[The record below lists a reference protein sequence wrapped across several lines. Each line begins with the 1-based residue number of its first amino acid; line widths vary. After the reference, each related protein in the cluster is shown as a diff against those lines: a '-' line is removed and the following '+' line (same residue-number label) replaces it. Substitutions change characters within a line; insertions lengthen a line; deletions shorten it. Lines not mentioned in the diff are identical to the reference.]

1 MSLLAQ
7 SQKWYPTHVKVV
19 VIQARGLR
27 SKGKD
32 GTNDAYAIMQLG
44 KEKYSS
50 SVAEKSG
57 APLWREEA
65 EFELPVLHSGNAE
78 KSALYLIVMHRA
90 LVGLDK
96 FLGQV
101 AINLSELHESKTRNK
116 VGWYKLQSKTGK
128 KEKERG
134 EIEAD
139 IQFVRNN
146 MTASMFDLSMK
157 DKSRSTLGRL
167 KDKLKG
173 KKKDGFSDSASAIV
187 PSINSPGNSDDEA
200 ATPDKK
206 KKSKLKKLFPKSN
219 LHRTSLSQSM
229 SVIPTAPSSPPGS
242 SKRAKNSGNE
252 DFTEIQLH
260 DSEEESSNKTLF
272 IPKITSHK
280 RAASA
285 DTKQLSFVS
294 AGNVRKDPLSLFGG
308 LKPKSDPMSQSNL
321 CINGSHIYTE
331 EPSQTAPVKPRADSK
346 PLYGSQ
352 FYTSAEDL
360 TGRFSADPPETS
372 SPRSPSRSSLG
383 TGSGEQGPKVAA
395 VPDIRVSGS
404 TSDLTDP
411 QKSDR
416 TKEGKE
422 SKPGGLLALSTGK
435 KGMEQKTE
443 TSRDSGMDSKS
454 LNPFENDQGEEETT
468 AQPGP
473 KSNVSKTEAVTKKE
487 ETKRG
492 GLMSFFPRKAE
503 PAKAPEV
510 KASCNPF
517 EENTKEVKKP
527 TSTSVWSSRTAAVKP
542 KLEVSPKAETK
553 AEALSPLVPP
563 SPPLVSALTD
573 PFSSAPPLIVVGTE
587 GARNSNFANLHVACS
602 PPAMFLDAQSTQSSV
617 NAMHESSASP
627 PSPVKELDAT
637 HLPPLPSSSSSSCSS
652 RSSNTEASVSSAT
665 ELAGDKAQEMRAPR
679 RESSRTSAQALL
691 QELTGKSSTANVN
704 QQPPPSGE
712 RASAGEIKDYEGLSG
727 DQRLEANPECKL
739 ESSEAVEKAAGELQ
753 TLRGKSEL
761 ADSPGD
767 VTVEPKPLLHLLPS
781 LPSETNVSRD
791 PPKVPPRECVP
802 SSEGKLNLGPLA
814 AEMWKV
820 PPIPALRNVARV
832 IANDDSP
839 RPPQEIPSDD
849 LMSFERDT
857 NYGLEPLTVSSEVG
871 GTDFTL
877 RVGEPD
883 NDSSASSLKETDQ
896 SATSVGFEEQAST
909 ISARSAYEGE
919 ADDYPVTKGE
929 NHPIVYPGGL
939 PLIPEKLEGSTGG
952 GHTTHTTETT
962 RWLKSPLPLAE
973 PTAGV
978 LSQEMQDHT
987 PPPSSPPPPPDPKP
1001 DPVENLTTDSEH
1013 LGALQLKTTEEITGG
1028 NSGLQEPSVSRPET
1042 DDPMIALE
1050 KRRKSFDQIPALD
1063 DKSERSQIS
1072 MKAQKDSDDLVIKLD
1087 SSGLC
1092 HSMSHSLQNNSI
1104 LDLSEESSDEHKP
1117 EMSKSSVAVPPLSTI
1132 ASPPPSAPSAGS
1144 CVSPLPRSL
1153 SPPPFSQ
1160 STSSVTDAICLVKPS
1175 AGNSPEVEHS
1185 GQKRLLQAR
1194 VSPTETQPIQSQSS
1208 GSAVSS
1214 RRRPHPVKPMS
1225 AAETKTHEVSSEEIL
1240 KTRTKA
1246 VTKSSTGHLLGLS
1259 ESQTLLKGYDPSD
1272 PAAAYAQ
1279 LTHDELIQLVLKQKD
1294 VISKKDCHVRELE
1307 SYIDNLLVRVM
1318 EETPNILRVSYQP
1331 NRKAERV

>member
-27 SKGKD
+27 SKGKN

-78 KSALYLIVMHRA
+78 KSTLYLIVMHRA

-101 AINLSELHESKTRNK
+101 TINLSELYESKTRNK
-116 VGWYKLQSKTGK
+116 AGWYKLQSKAGK

-139 IQFVRNN
+139 FQFVRNN

-187 PSINSPGNSDDEA
+187 PSISSPGNSDDEA

-206 KKSKLKKLFPKSN
+206 KKSKLKLLFPKSN

-242 SKRAKNSGNE
+242 SKRAKNSGSE

-260 DSEEESSNKTLF
+260 DSEEESSNKTLSV
-272 IPKITSHK
+272 PKMMSHK

-285 DTKQLSFVS
+285 DTKQLSFAS
-294 AGNVRKDPLSLFGG
+294 AGNMRKDSLSLFGG
-308 LKPKSDPMSQSNL
+308 LKPKGDPVSQSNL
-321 CINGSHIYTE
+321 CINGSHVYTK
-331 EPSQTAPVKPRADSK
+331 EPSQAAPVKPRADSK
-346 PLYGSQ
+346 PLYGTQ

-395 VPDIRVSGS
+395 VPDTRVSGG
-404 TSDLTDP
+404 TSDLTNP
-411 QKSDR
+411 QKSDGP
-416 TKEGKE
+416 KEGKE
-422 SKPGGLLALSTGK
+422 SKPGGLSASSAGK

-443 TSRDSGMDSKS
+443 TSGASGADSKS
-454 LNPFENDQGEEETT
+454 LNPFENDQDAEEAT

-473 KSNVSKTEAVTKKE
+473 KPSVSKTEAVTKKE

-503 PAKAPEV
+503 PAKAPEA
-510 KASCNPF
+510 KESGNPF

-527 TSTSVWSSRTAAVKP
+527 TGTSVWSSRTAAVKP

-553 AEALSPLVPP
+553 AETLSPLVPP
-563 SPPLVSALTD
+563 SPPLVSALTE
-573 PFSSAPPLIVVGTE
+573 PFSSAPPLVVVGTE
-587 GARNSNFANLHVACS
+587 GARNSNYANLQVACS
-602 PPAMFLDAQSTQSSV
+602 PPAMFLDAQSTHASV
-617 NAMHESSASP
+617 NAMHKSSASP
-627 PSPVKELDAT
+627 PSPVKELDPS

-652 RSSNTEASVSSAT
+652 RSSNTEASGSSTT
-665 ELAGDKAQEMRAPR
+665 ELAGDKAQGVRTPR

-691 QELTGKSSTANVN
+691 QELTGKSSTTNVN
-704 QQPPPSGE
+704 QQPPPNGE

-727 DQRLEANPECKL
+727 DWRLEANPECKS
-739 ESSEAVEKAAGELQ
+739 ESSEARELAAGELQ
-753 TLRGKSEL
+753 TLPGKPEL

-781 LPSETNVSRD
+781 LPSETRVPSD
-791 PPKVPPRECVP
+791 PPKVPPRNRAP
-802 SSEGKLNLGPLA
+802 TSEGKLNLGPLA
-814 AEMWKV
+814 AEVWKV
-820 PPIPALRNVARV
+820 PPIPAPRNVARV

-839 RPPQEIPSDD
+839 RSPQEIPSDD
-849 LMSFERDT
+849 LMSFERDA
-857 NYGLEPLTVSSEVG
+857 NYSLEPLTVPSEIG
-871 GTDFTL
+871 GTDFAL
-877 RVGEPD
+877 GVGDPA
-883 NDSSASSLKETDQ
+883 NDSSASSPKENDP
-896 SATSVGFEEQAST
+896 SATSVGFEEQTSA
-909 ISARSAYEGE
+909 ISARDASEGE
-919 ADDYPVTKGE
+919 ADDYPVTEGE
-929 NHPIVYPGGL
+929 SHSVVHPGGL
-939 PLIPEKLEGSTGG
+939 PLIPEKVEDSTGG
-952 GHTTHTTETT
+952 GHTAPTTETA
-962 RWLKSPLPLAE
+962 RWLESPLSLSE
-973 PTAGV
+973 PAAGV

-987 PPPSSPPPPPDPKP
+987 PPPPSPPPPDPKP
-1001 DPVENLTTDSEH
+1001 DLVKNLTADSEH
-1013 LGALQLKTTEEITGG
+1013 LGASQLKTTEEIAGSD
-1028 NSGLQEPSVSRPET
+1028 SGLREPSVSRPET
-1042 DDPMIALE
+1042 DDAMITLE
-1050 KRRKSFDQIPALD
+1050 KRRKSFDQIPTLV
-1063 DKSERSQIS
+1063 DKSGRSQIS
-1072 MKAQKDSDDLVIKLD
+1072 TKAQKGPDDLVIKLD

-1092 HSMSHSLQNNSI
+1092 HSVSHSLQNNSI

-1132 ASPPPSAPSAGS
+1132 VFPLPSASPAGP
-1144 CVSPLPRSL
+1144 CVSLLPRSL

-1160 STSSVTDAICLVKPS
+1160 STPPVTDAICLVKPS

-1225 AAETKTHEVSSEEIL
+1225 AAKTRTHEASSKDIL
-1240 KTRTKA
+1240 KTSIKA
-1246 VTKSSTGHLLGLS
+1246 ADAPVPKSSTGHLLGLS
-1259 ESQTLLKGYDPSD
+1259 ESQTLLK
-1272 PAAAYAQ
+1272 